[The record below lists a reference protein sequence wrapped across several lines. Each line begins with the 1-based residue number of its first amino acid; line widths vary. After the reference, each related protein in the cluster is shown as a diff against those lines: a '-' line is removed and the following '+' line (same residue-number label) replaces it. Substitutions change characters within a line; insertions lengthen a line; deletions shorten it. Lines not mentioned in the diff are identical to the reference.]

1 MVYIPLCCFRSTI
14 FFSSDFISQLTLF
27 LIVPVLLSI
36 HPVLCSETVGRF
48 HTPEASSRRVTAST
62 SCNSWK
68 SRNLKWDESAG
79 LDFWKSGIDSYIS
92 LRVIYSVVQSQIDKK
107 TTLLFVIRLSG
118 IHSKNQMP
126 WWMTI
131 WRNEKIQLLFLRP
144 LKIEKTKTAIAS
156 YNIQDNIELEET
168 T

>member
-1 MVYIPLCCFRSTI
+1 MIYLVLPEFRLLVRYPPCSSKFSISGFGHDYTKHMQKDGFYPLLL
-14 FFSSDFISQLTLF
+14 FFIEFSFSHLTLF
-27 LIVPVLLSI
+27 LVVPVLLSI

-92 LRVIYSVVQSQIDKK
+92 LRVTSFVLQSLMNKK
-107 TTLLFVIRLSG
+107 TTLLFAIG
-118 IHSKNQMP
+118 
-126 WWMTI
+126 
-131 WRNEKIQLLFLRP
+131 
-144 LKIEKTKTAIAS
+144 LKHTFNKSDAMM
-156 YNIQDNIELEET
+156 DG
-168 T
+168 

>member
-1 MVYIPLCCFRSTI
+1 MQKDGIYPFLL
-14 FFSSDFISQLTLF
+14 FFLKFSFSHLTLF

-92 LRVIYSVVQSQIDKK
+92 LRVISSVVQSQMNKK
-107 TTLLFVIRLSG
+107 TTLLFAIGLSS
-118 IHSKNQMP
+118 IHWINQVP
-126 WWMTI
+126 WWITI
-131 WRNEKIQLLFLRP
+131 WRKEKLQLRFLRP
-144 LKIEKTKTAIAS
+144 FKIEKTKIAIAS
-156 YNIQDNIELEET
+156 YNIQDNIELEEAT
-168 T
+168 